1 MMRIKFLLFST
12 VLIVCAGAVF
22 AQKYQPAG
30 DAWIT
35 KWWGMDLV
43 TNTGGFN
50 ASAAH
55 DWLSEGTGGKITD
68 ASVTTSNGLKI
79 LKEIKSVNL
88 KNNGGE
94 LKWDIVTINPNDGN
108 NMSTSHGLADQS
120 NIEWYGIIVI
130 KSPNNRKTKIH
141 PAHDDYGHIWLNG
154 EKVYNNPDWTTGAT
168 IVTRP
173 TEITLKKGD
182 KVIFIDVVGSLF
194 EGLFSRKPRERSQE
208 VITQLSKRF
217 SVVFLQTGLLNT
229 KLLKSWL
236 KEHKFV
242 DLPILLWQKGLI
254 FDETIKKGLKIKAI
268 IGNKYVIE
276 SAKEYKPRL
285 FSFEEAEDAE
295 IVNEWGKIGEFLLKK
310 KKSSYIDRTDNKN
323 K

>member
-1 MMRIKFLLFST
+1 MSQYSYITVSFLIFLLLPT
-12 VLIVCAGAVF
+12 PVLSDISVQDMLVLKGEETMLCAKTTGKFFPQGGKLVEFFVNGKSLGKSLSGGDGIAYKQF
-22 AQKYQPAG
+22 TPQK
-30 DAWIT
+30 
-35 KWWGMDLV
+35 
-43 TNTGGFN
+43 TGLFHISVKSDDDESKGLLLFR
-50 ASAAH
+50 
-55 DWLSEGTGGKITD
+55 LSE
-68 ASVTTSNGLKI
+68 SL
-79 LKEIKSVNL
+79 
-88 KNNGGE
+88 
-94 LKWDIVTINPNDGN
+94 
-108 NMSTSHGLADQS
+108 
-120 NIEWYGIIVI
+120 
-130 KSPNNRKTKIH
+130 
-141 PAHDDYGHIWLNG
+141 
-154 EKVYNNPDWTTGAT
+154 
-168 IVTRP
+168 
-173 TEITLKKGD
+173 TLKKGD